1 MDCIVHGVTKS
12 PTQLSDFHFHFHSGW
27 GPPPARG
34 EMLASSLFGKGNLK
48 ATVWF
53 KFSLKW
59 HNHKQQGQK
68 ESSNTFASV
77 IYCGYS
83 SDVRHMHSENSLRLL
98 ELQWK
103 KKKNCHRRHL
113 TYITD
118 AFEPG
123 EVKPASSSVSFQPE
137 SFTFL
142 RCYSSITWHIQQI
155 INVLPK

>member
-103 KKKNCHRRHL
+103 KKKKLSSQAPDIYNRCFWAWWSKTSIIL
-113 TYITD
+113 SIISTWILYI
-118 AFEPG
+118 
-123 EVKPASSSVSFQPE
+123 SQ
-137 SFTFL
+137 
-142 RCYSSITWHIQQI
+142 
-155 INVLPK
+155 VLLKYNMTHTANYQCTP